1 MVGMA
6 SESSATETTVTV
18 TGRSEGT
25 KRTTIEAADTEFV
38 IGDASP
44 LEHLLGSLAACINV
58 IGHLVAKERGIVIHD
73 LDVRVEG
80 DIDPAK
86 YKGGETDS
94 RAGFGSIRAHTTV
107 DADADADTLADWMAT
122 VEERCP
128 VADNLGT
135 GTDVHVDVERA

>member
-1 MVGMA
+1 MA
-6 SESSATETTVTV
+6 RESTAAEPKTITV
-18 TGRSEGT
+18 TGRSEGP
-25 KRTTIEAADTEFV
+25 KRTAIEAAETDFV

-58 IGHLVAKERGIVIHD
+58 IGHLVAKERGIVIRD

-80 DIDPAK
+80 DIDVAK

-94 RAGFGSIRAHTTV
+94 RAGFGSIRAHVTV
-107 DADADADTLADWMAT
+107 DADADTDTLADWMAT

-128 VADNLGT
+128 VADNLGA
-135 GTDVHVDVERA
+135 GADVRVDVERA

>member
-1 MVGMA
+1 MA
-6 SESSATETTVTV
+6 SESSATGTTIAI
-18 TGRSEGT
+18 TGRSEGP
-25 KRTTIEAADTEFV
+25 KRTTVEAADTEFV
-38 IGDASP
+38 VGDASP

-86 YKGGETDS
+86 YEGGETAS
-94 RAGFGSIRAHTTV
+94 RAGFISIRVHTTV
-107 DADADADTLADWMAT
+107 DADADADALAEWMAT

-128 VADNLGT
+128 VADNLNA
-135 GTDVHVDVERA
+135 GTDVHVEVERA